1 MGVHDRTIVSKG
13 RDFYDE
19 DVPWQTAGTRP
30 DIYSTFP
37 PANSGW
43 NRVPYGSIGR

>member
-30 DIYSTFP
+30 DIYSAHRFL
-37 PANSGW
+37 
-43 NRVPYGSIGR
+43 RHGRRCIKDQ